1 MTADTPV
8 QSYPT
13 FWEPIPLDPA
23 PAPPPAADAYALFA
37 DAAEEPRAL
46 VVVPSL
52 PMLDNGKV
60 DRLAVRELAGTA
72 R

>member
-23 PAPPPAADAYALFA
+23 PAPPPAADAYALLA
-37 DAAEEPRAL
+37 DAAEEPRAVTL
-46 VVVPSL
+46 S
-52 PMLDNGKV
+52 V
-60 DRLAVRELAGTA
+60 DRVDVG
-72 R
+72 